1 MNSLKLP
8 RWSLPLRDWQREACD
23 MWWAK
28 KPEDSLVVA
37 CPGAGK
43 TRFAMRLSHA
53 LLEAG
58 MVQRVVIVVPKDHLK
73 GQVARSMIGA
83 GITLD
88 PGFEN
93 SVGALSSDVQGAVV
107 SYQQVAFAPTVFRRL
122 VRVVPTLVILD
133 EVHHAG
139 DDATWGKAL
148 RDAFEGASYRVA
160 MSGTPF
166 RSDGTPIPFVSYDR
180 GLCVPDYSYDYSR
193 ALKDGVCRPL
203 TFALHGVQA
212 EWISRDGVAIE
223 ASFDTALENR
233 RQESERLRTA
243 LTQEG
248 WIGTVIARANEQL
261 HAVRQAGHK
270 DAAGLIVCMNQE
282 HAKSVAKLVHRFAGV
297 EPMVVVSEDDD
308 ASAKI
313 RKFANSRQPW
323 VVAVHMISEG
333 VDIPRLRVGVY
344 ASNVG
349 TPMYFRQFCGRFV
362 RSQGKITEEEHA
374 FIFMADDPSL
384 RPLAASIHLEV
395 QGHLKAKREFQGGLG
410 SLDTPELEPATDDFY
425 SAIAAHATDNGVLH
439 GHPTLFAIQGVH
451 VTTPASRFAD
461 DAAPFGEVSSA
472 GLAPSEIETK
482 KDVVGDLL
490 AEKRAIRREINAL
503 VSRVKTQ
510 FSVDHRKIH
519 GSLNSRFGGSLATA
533 SKQDL
538 EKRRNELLR
547 WLGRNVYDGF
557 R

>member
-1 MNSLKLP
+1 MSSTKLT

-23 MWWAK
+23 QWWLK
-28 KPEDSLVVA
+28 KPQDSLIVA

-53 LLEAG
+53 LLEARL
-58 MVQRVVIVVPKDHLK
+58 VQRVVIVVPKDHLK

-93 SVGALSSDVQGAVV
+93 SVGTLSSDLQGAVV
-107 SYQQVAFAPTVFRRL
+107 SYQQVAFAPMVFRRM
-122 VRVVPTLVILD
+122 VRAVPTLVILD

-148 RDAFEGASYRVA
+148 RDAFDGAAYRVS

-212 EWISRDGVAIE
+212 EWISRDGIAVE
-223 ASFDTALENR
+223 ATFDTALENK

-248 WIGTVIARANEQL
+248 WIGMVIARANEQL
-261 HAVRQAGHK
+261 HAVRKSGHS

-282 HAKSVAKLVHRFAGV
+282 HARAVAKLVHRFAGV
-297 EPMVVVSEDDD
+297 EPMVVVSEDED

-313 RKFANSRQPW
+313 RKFATSRQPW

-344 ASNVG
+344 ATNVG

-362 RSQGKITEEEHA
+362 RSQSTLSDEQHA

-384 RPLAASIHLEV
+384 RPLAASIHIEV
-395 QGHLKAKREFQGGLG
+395 QGHLKAKREFQGGLD
-410 SLDTPELEPATDDFY
+410 SLDVGEADAATDDFY

-439 GHPTLFAIQGVH
+439 GHPTLFAIPGMTRTQP
-451 VTTPASRFAD
+451 TSYFSD
-461 DAAPFGEVSSA
+461 DAAPIAAASAAAISSA
-472 GLAPSEIETK
+472 KEEK
-482 KDVVGDLL
+482 QDVVVDLL
-490 AEKRAIRREINAL
+490 EQKRAIRREINVL

-510 FSVDHRKIH
+510 FNVDHRKIH
-519 GSLNSRFGGSLATA
+519 GSLNNRFGGSLATA
-533 SKQDL
+533 SKHDL
-538 EKRRNELLR
+538 EKRRGELLR
-547 WLGRNVYDGF
+547 WITKNVYDGF
-557 R
+557 K

>member
-1 MNSLKLP
+1 MNSLRLP
-8 RWSLPLRDWQREACD
+8 RWTLPLRAWQREACD
-23 MWWAK
+23 AWWAK
-28 KPEDSLVVA
+28 KPEDSLIVA

-58 MVQRVVIVVPKDHLK
+58 MVQRVIIVVPKDHLK

-122 VRVVPTLVILD
+122 VRAVPTLVILD
-133 EVHHAG
+133 EIHHAG
-139 DDATWGKAL
+139 DDATWGKAM
-148 RDAFEGASYRVA
+148 RDAFEGAAYRVA

-193 ALKDGVCRPL
+193 ALADGVCRPL

-223 ASFDTALENR
+223 ASFNTALENR

-261 HAVRQAGHK
+261 HAVRASGHK

-282 HAKSVAKLVHRFAGV
+282 HARAVAKLVHRFAGV
-297 EPMVVVSEDDD
+297 EPMVVVSEDDG

-313 RKFANSRQPW
+313 RKFATSRQPW

-362 RSQGKITEEEHA
+362 RSQNDLANEQHA

-384 RPLAASIHLEV
+384 RPLADSIHVEV
-395 QGHLKAKREFQGGLG
+395 QGHLKAKSDFQGGLD
-410 SLDTPELEPATDDFY
+410 SIDVAVADVATDDFY
-425 SAIAAHATDNGVLH
+425 SPIAAHATDNGVLH
-439 GHPTLFAIQGVH
+439 GHPTLFALPG
-451 VTTPASRFAD
+451 ASDGQPPNRFED
-461 DAAPFGEVSSA
+461 DVATMSEQNGKTQTVVAPAAPDGA
-472 GLAPSEIETK
+472 
-482 KDVVGDLL
+482 GDLL
-490 AEKRAIRREINAL
+490 AEKRTLRREINAL
-503 VSRVKTQ
+503 VSRVKEQ

-533 SKQDL
+533 SKLDL
-538 EKRRNELLR
+538 EKRRNELVR
-547 WLGRNVYDGF
+547 WLTKNAYDGY